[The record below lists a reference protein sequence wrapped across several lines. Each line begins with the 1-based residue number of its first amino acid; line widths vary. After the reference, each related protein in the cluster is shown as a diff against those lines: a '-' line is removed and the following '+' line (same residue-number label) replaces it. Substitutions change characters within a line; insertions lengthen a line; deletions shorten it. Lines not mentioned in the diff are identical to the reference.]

1 SGSARS
7 PSLCS
12 PLAPIRWRVGRTPT
26 QGSISRFSR
35 SSSARSAVA
44 LSHKGTAHEV
54 EDHKGVALW
63 LPLGIEP
70 DQAAL
75 AASLP
80 VEREAELAAVFDGWL
95 LSSGRGS
102 FVPAAHRRRSR
113 ASR

>member
-1 SGSARS
+1 
-7 PSLCS
+7 
-12 PLAPIRWRVGRTPT
+12 
-26 QGSISRFSR
+26 
-35 SSSARSAVA
+35 VA

-63 LPLGIEP
+63 LPPGIEP

-95 LSSGRGS
+95 PIIRARLICTCRSSASIRRIE
-102 FVPAAHRRRSR
+102 VKVAAQRFCGTRYASATGTTSR
-113 ASR
+113 LISNPPTRPI